1 MSHWQAVRLFIYP
14 DYRHANPYQQ
24 LLYRGLGNRYTIHYL
39 DWRGALGAAHN
50 AAEPSIF
57 HLHWEDAVYRMQP
70 DETAAAAEAQG
81 FLTALETAKAA
92 GMSFLWTVHNERPH
106 DGRYAALHGQF
117 AEALSVLADWVIAH
131 HPSAAEA
138 VSERYDLPAER
149 LAIVPHGHYRDVHS
163 PLVGDRD
170 ARRQAAGYGADDTVL
185 LLFGRLDAYKG
196 ADELLAAFAA
206 LDAPGLHLIIAG
218 KQLVPMAPI
227 VAELPPAARARITI
241 HEGFMA
247 DAEIA
252 LFERADFVVAPYRE
266 ISTSG
271 TVMLALSLGRPVI
284 VPALPGIL
292 EWVRPNENGL
302 VFASPPAAD
311 ENARVAALQA
321 TLREARALPAA
332 ARAAMAT
339 RAAATALRYDWQH
352 SSNLLAGLYAETLLA
367 RGAPRVGLGDAWF
380 SLD

>member
-1 MSHWQAVRLFIYP
+1 MRLFSYP

-24 LLYRGLGNRYTIHYL
+24 LLYRGLSNRYTIHYI
-39 DWRGALGAAHN
+39 DWRGALAAAQA

-57 HLHWEDAVYRMQP
+57 HLHWEDAIYRMQP
-70 DETAAAAEAQG
+70 DEAAATAEAQA
-81 FLTALETAKAA
+81 FLVALETAKAA
-92 GMSFLWTVHNERPH
+92 GMPFLWTVHNEQPH
-106 DGRYAALHGQF
+106 DGRYAALHGQL
-117 AEALSVLADWVIAH
+117 ADALSVLADWVIVH

-138 VSERYDLPAER
+138 VAKRYNLPAER
-149 LAIVPHGHYRDVHS
+149 LAIVPHGHYRDIHS
-163 PLVGDRD
+163 PLAGDRD
-170 ARRQAAGYGADDTVL
+170 ARRQAAGYGSDDTVL

-196 ADELLAAFAA
+196 GAELLAAFAA
-206 LDAPGLHLIIAG
+206 LDAPNLHLVIAG
-218 KQLVPMAPI
+218 KQVVPIAPI
-227 VAELPPAARARITI
+227 LDGLPPTTRARITV
-241 HEGFMA
+241 HEGFVA
-247 DAEIA
+247 DAEIPA

-292 EWVRPNENGL
+292 EWVRGGENGL
-302 VFASPPAAD
+302 VFAAPPDAD
-311 ENARVAALQA
+311 EKARVAALQV
-321 TLREARALPAA
+321 TLREALDLPAA
-332 ARAAMAT
+332 ARAAMAA
-339 RAAATALRYDWQH
+339 RATATALRHDWQH